1 MWCYYLKKYK
11 GMKSVTFDPYLIS
24 SVLFMMINLD
34 RENILCNILAWG
46 YLEFIKIRLEV
57 LTGLLKM
64 IL

>member
-1 MWCYYLKKYK
+1 
-11 GMKSVTFDPYLIS
+11 MKSVTFDPYLIS